1 MLINPENKP
10 SIIIEYCVPWDYI
23 PQAVSLA
30 ETLMKTFSWDI
41 SGIKMLPG
49 TEGAFEISF
58 NDKLI
63 YSKKQTGE
71 FPTNDQIVKLI
82 NNLQKCLILI

>member
-1 MLINPENKP
+1 
-10 SIIIEYCVPWDYI
+10 
-23 PQAVSLA
+23 LA

-58 NDKLI
+58 NDKLL

-82 NNLQKCLILI
+82 NNLQK

>member
-1 MLINPENKP
+1 
-10 SIIIEYCVPWDYI
+10 
-23 PQAVSLA
+23 
-30 ETLMKTFSWDI
+30 MKTFSWDI

-58 NDKLI
+58 NDKLL

-82 NNLQKCLILI
+82 NNLQK

>member
-10 SIIIEYCVPWDYI
+10 LITIEYCVPWDYV

-30 ETLMKTFSWDI
+30 EILMNRFSWDI
-41 SGIKMLPG
+41 SGIKLVPG
-49 TEGAFEISF
+49 TEGAFEIIF
-58 NDKLI
+58 DGNLI

-71 FPTNDQIVKLI
+71 FPENELIVGLI
-82 NNLQKCLILI
+82 SDRQ